1 MIRYLKMKKTTQTV
15 FFGLSILGLIDSIYL
30 SYMNISQSSL
40 VCNVLEGCNLVTQSE
55 YAKLF
60 SIPLAFLGV
69 FFYCL
74 IIITAIAFLFFKKN
88 SYLKFLALVI
98 LIGFLF
104 SLYFLYLQI
113 IVIQALCTYC
123 LISLG
128 INFALLIFVI
138 YYKKNIYRKDRE
150 VSVIYDKLI

>member
-1 MIRYLKMKKTTQTV
+1 MKKNAQTI
-15 FFGLSILGLIDSIYL
+15 FFGLSVIGLIDSIYL

-60 SIPLAFLGV
+60 GIPLAFLGV

-74 IIITAIAFLFFKKN
+74 VIITAIAFLIFKRN
-88 SYLKFLALVI
+88 IYLKFLALII
-98 LIGFLF
+98 LTGFLF
-104 SLYFLYLQI
+104 SLYFLYLQV

-128 INFALLIFVI
+128 VNFLLFILVI
-138 YYKKNIYRKDRE
+138 YYKKFIYEKNRE